1 MTLTLLAQL
10 FRSPIY
16 IPTEAV
22 SLLWVVP
29 ICLSIALVYKAV
41 KIEPFK
47 PAAFIREVAFLFV
60 TIIGALIFIAICL
73 LIIATLAR

>member
-10 FRSPIY
+10 FRTPIH

-22 SLLWVVP
+22 SMLWAVP
-29 ICLSIALVYKAV
+29 LCLSIALIYKAV

-60 TIIGALIFIAICL
+60 TIIGALILISICL
-73 LIIATLAR
+73 VAVAALVR

>member
-22 SLLWVVP
+22 SLLWIVP

-41 KIEPFK
+41 KIEIFK
-47 PAAFIREVAFLFV
+47 PAAFVRDVALLFI
-60 TIIGALIFIAICL
+60 TIIGALVLIAICL
-73 LIIATLAR
+73 VITAALVR